1 MVERCDA
8 THNSCLELFTQ
19 CRGRR
24 ILRTS
29 PLRSSRKFA
38 PLAWVLLPL
47 RFSHPCR
54 GEGFLV
60 LRTPREANGGHRMT
74 NDHADHSVNHSR
86 DEAAVRALY
95 QELMDGWNLGSGD
108 AFAAVFTE
116 DGDLMGFD
124 GTHFKGRQE
133 IAPFHQQLF
142 DKWLKGS
149 RLVGQ
154 VKDVRLLHPDIAVM
168 HAVGG
173 TVMRGKSEP
182 SPERDSIQTL
192 VATRQEGDEW
202 RLAAFQNT
210 RLHPI
215 NNSAIT
221 FLIWTLSDLLWK
233 VFRLIKQRIERH
245 RQGG

>member
-1 MVERCDA
+1 
-8 THNSCLELFTQ
+8 
-19 CRGRR
+19 
-24 ILRTS
+24 
-29 PLRSSRKFA
+29 
-38 PLAWVLLPL
+38 
-47 RFSHPCR
+47 
-54 GEGFLV
+54 
-60 LRTPREANGGHRMT
+60 MT
-74 NDHADHSVNHSR
+74 NEHTDHSATNNLHRTMPTREEAAANHSA
-86 DEAAVRALY
+86 DETAVRALY
-95 QELMDGWNLGSGD
+95 QQLMDGWNQGSGD

-116 DGDLMGFD
+116 DGDLVGFD
-124 GTHFKGRQE
+124 GTHLKGRQE

-154 VKDVRLLHPDIAVM
+154 VKDVCLLHPDVALM

-173 TVMRGKSEP
+173 TVLRGKSEP
-182 SPERDSIQTL
+182 TPERDSIQTL

-202 RLAAFQNT
+202 RLAGFQNT

-233 VFRLIKQRIERH
+233 VFRLIKRRIGRH

>member
-1 MVERCDA
+1 
-8 THNSCLELFTQ
+8 
-19 CRGRR
+19 
-24 ILRTS
+24 
-29 PLRSSRKFA
+29 
-38 PLAWVLLPL
+38 
-47 RFSHPCR
+47 
-54 GEGFLV
+54 
-60 LRTPREANGGHRMT
+60 MT
-74 NDHADHSVNHSR
+74 NEHTDHSATNNLDRTMPTREEAAANDSA

-95 QELMDGWNLGSGD
+95 QQLMDGWNQGSGD

-116 DGDLMGFD
+116 DGDLVGFD
-124 GTHFKGRQE
+124 GTHFMGRQE

-149 RLVGQ
+149 RLVGE
-154 VKDVRLLHPDIAVM
+154 VKDVRLLHPDVALM

-173 TVMRGKSEP
+173 TVLRGKSEP

-233 VFRLIKQRIERH
+233 VFRLIKRRIGRH

>member
-1 MVERCDA
+1 
-8 THNSCLELFTQ
+8 
-19 CRGRR
+19 
-24 ILRTS
+24 
-29 PLRSSRKFA
+29 
-38 PLAWVLLPL
+38 
-47 RFSHPCR
+47 
-54 GEGFLV
+54 
-60 LRTPREANGGHRMT
+60 MT
-74 NDHADHSVNHSR
+74 NDHGGPSANHSR
-86 DEAAVRALY
+86 EEEAAVRALY
-95 QELMDGWNLGSGD
+95 QELMDGWNQGSGA

-116 DGDLMGFD
+116 DGDLVAFD
-124 GTHFKGRQE
+124 GTHFKGREQ

-154 VKDVRLLHPDIAVM
+154 VKDARFLSPDVALM

-192 VATRQEGDEW
+192 VATRQEGDQW

-210 RLHPI
+210 RLHPMDS
-215 NNSAIT
+215 SAGP
-221 FLIWTLSDLLWK
+221 FLVWTLSEQLWK
-233 VFRLIKQRIERH
+233 VYRLISQRIRRR